1 MNIEKK
7 IYLKGLIEMATISR
21 GWDRAQVS
29 KKIMYCYKN
38 NCLNDFARF
47 ARGKYSYQKAK
58 LYYEQ
63 GKMKKF
69 A

>member
-7 IYLKGLIEMATISR
+7 IYLKGLIEIATISR
-21 GWDRAQVS
+21 GWGRQDVS

-38 NCLNDFARF
+38 NCFSDFARF
-47 ARGKYSYQKAK
+47 ARGKFTYEKAK
-58 LYYEQ
+58 SYYEQ
-63 GKMKKF
+63 GKMKRF